1 MEQREYTICPLVSKG
16 FGSWETAV
24 CNDACAWYDVST
36 QGCIMQ
42 GIARSL
48 KTLAATWICWKGRW
62 KNEDRGKRH

>member
-1 MEQREYTICPLVSKG
+1 MELREYTICPLVSKG

-48 KTLAATWICWKGRW
+48 
-62 KNEDRGKRH
+62 EDLSSNMDLLERKMGK